1 MNTNDDLYGFLLS
14 LGTNEV
20 AHTGG
25 DFLHHLQ
32 SVQSLLE
39 DNGADLDMSR
49 AGLFH
54 SIYGTQGFQDFSLPL
69 SDRPVIKNLIGERA
83 EFVAFCNCVM
93 NRDTFDEALARAM
106 NTGDSF
112 TIENREDKSSIVLS
126 RDQLIDLSEVHL
138 FDWLEQVKRS
148 ARGWNYRRTAY
159 KNMARLVGTRALD
172 LYDRVFADE
181 T

>member
-1 MNTNDDLYGFLLS
+1 MKTNDELYKFLLS
-14 LGTNEV
+14 LGTDEV
-20 AHTGG
+20 THTGG

-32 SVQSLLE
+32 SVQNLLKK
-39 DNGADLDMSR
+39 NGADLDMSR

-69 SDRPVIKNLIGERA
+69 SERPLIKDLIGERA

-93 NRDTFDEALARAM
+93 NRETFDKALAQAV
-106 NTGDSF
+106 TEGESF
-112 TIENREDKSSIVLS
+112 TIENREDKSSIELS
-126 RDQLIDLSEVHL
+126 RNQLIDLSEVHL

-148 ARGWNYRRTAY
+148 ERGWGYRRTAY
-159 KNMARLVGTRALD
+159 KNMARLVGTRAID

>member
-1 MNTNDDLYGFLLS
+1 MNTNDELYKFLLS
-14 LGTNEV
+14 LGPDEV

-32 SVQSLLE
+32 SVQNLLE
-39 DNGADLDMSR
+39 KNGADLDMSR

-54 SIYGTQGFQDFSLPL
+54 SIYGTQGLQDFSLPL
-69 SDRPVIKNLIGERA
+69 SERPLIKDLIGERA

-93 NRDTFDEALARAM
+93 NRETFDEALAQAV
-106 NTGDSF
+106 TEGESF
-112 TIENREDKSSIVLS
+112 TIENREDKSSIDLS
-126 RDQLIDLSEVHL
+126 RNQLIDLSEVHL
-138 FDWLEQVKRS
+138 FAWLEQVKRS
-148 ARGWNYRRTAY
+148 ERGWGYRRTAY
-159 KNMARLVGTRALD
+159 KNMARLVGTRAID

>member
-1 MNTNDDLYGFLLS
+1 MKTNDELYKFLLS
-14 LGTNEV
+14 LGIDEV
-20 AHTGG
+20 THTGG

-32 SVQSLLE
+32 SVQNLLE
-39 DNGADLDMSR
+39 KNGADLDMSR

-69 SDRPVIKNLIGERA
+69 SERPLIKDLIGERA

-93 NRDTFDEALARAM
+93 NRETFDEALAQAV
-106 NTGDSF
+106 TEGESF
-112 TIENREDKSSIVLS
+112 TIENREDKSSIELS
-126 RDQLIDLSEVHL
+126 RNQLIDLSEVHL

-148 ARGWNYRRTAY
+148 ERGWGYRRTAY
-159 KNMARLVGTRALD
+159 KNMARLVGTRAID

>member
-1 MNTNDDLYGFLLS
+1 MKTNDELYKFLLS
-14 LGTNEV
+14 LGTDEV
-20 AHTGG
+20 AHSGG

-32 SVQSLLE
+32 SVQNLL
-39 DNGADLDMSR
+39 DKNGADLDMSR

-69 SDRPVIKNLIGERA
+69 SERPLIKDLIGERA

-93 NRDTFDEALARAM
+93 NRETFDEALAQAV
-106 NTGDSF
+106 TKGQSF
-112 TIENREDKSSIVLS
+112 TIENREDKSSIELS
-126 RDQLIDLSEVHL
+126 RNQLIDLSEVHL

-148 ARGWNYRRTAY
+148 ERGWSYRRTAY
-159 KNMARLVGTRALD
+159 KNMARLVGTRAID

>member
-1 MNTNDDLYGFLLS
+1 MKTNDELYKFLLS
-14 LGTNEV
+14 LGTDEV

-32 SVQSLLE
+32 SVQNLLE
-39 DNGADLDMSR
+39 KNGADLDMSR

-69 SDRPVIKNLIGERA
+69 SERPLIKDLIGERA

-93 NRDTFDEALARAM
+93 NRETFDEALAQAVT
-106 NTGDSF
+106 NGESF
-112 TIENREDKSSIVLS
+112 TIENREDKSSIELS
-126 RDQLIDLSEVHL
+126 RNQLIDLSEVHL

-148 ARGWNYRRTAY
+148 ERGWSYRRTAY
-159 KNMARLVGTRALD
+159 KNMARLVGTRAID

>member
-1 MNTNDDLYGFLLS
+1 MKTNDELYKFLLS
-14 LGTNEV
+14 LGTDEV
-20 AHTGG
+20 THTGG

-32 SVQSLLE
+32 SVQNLLE
-39 DNGADLDMSR
+39 KNGADLDMSR

-54 SIYGTQGFQDFSLPL
+54 SIYGTQGFQDFSLPF
-69 SDRPVIKNLIGERA
+69 SERPLIKDLIGERA

-93 NRDTFDEALARAM
+93 NRETFDEALAQAV
-106 NTGDSF
+106 TEGESF
-112 TIENREDKSSIVLS
+112 TIENREDKSSIELS
-126 RDQLIDLSEVHL
+126 RNQLIDLSEVHL

-148 ARGWNYRRTAY
+148 ERGWGYRRTAY
-159 KNMARLVGTRALD
+159 KNMARLVGTRAID